1 MSQQEQLEIMT
12 TAYQPDQPEFTT
24 ADAVVQ
30 ELVRAGVDTAFGIVS
45 IHNMPIY
52 DAILREGSIHLVCSR
67 GESGAANMADGY
79 ARATGKLGVVI
90 TSTGTGAGNAAGS
103 LIEAWAAG
111 VPVLHLTGEVASPY
125 LGTGRGYIHE
135 CKDQLSMME
144 GASKKAL
151 RLRRPEQASAVVRQ
165 AIHEALAAPSGPVTL
180 EIPIDF
186 QSAIIPNH
194 SIEEVRIL
202 TPENNTIPYFP
213 EEALEKIR
221 EARRPVIWAGGGVIS
236 SGASKEVQKLAEM
249 IGAAVV
255 TSQSGKG
262 SIPEDHPQCIGHFA
276 ANPLTKKLIE
286 ESDLVISIGVRFRGN
301 ETSNWKISVPKEHIS
316 IDADWQAMNRNYE
329 ASYGL
334 VGDAKLILKKII
346 ADLSQT
352 ATVPDSA
359 YLAEVQLVRN
369 ELRAQLRAT
378 LGPYEQF
385 LDGMRKVLPH
395 DTILVRDVTVQAN
408 VWGSRLFEIYEPR
421 TSIHASG
428 GGIGQGLPTAIGA
441 QMGCKDRPVVLMAG
455 DGGFMVNV
463 GEMVTAAQENLPI
476 IVILFDDAGYGVLR
490 NIQEAAYGRQVAVD
504 LLSPDFVQLAQSMG
518 FDASRIGS
526 GDEFEAAL
534 EKAMNRQK
542 PTMIVV
548 DMEAVGPMAKPFG
561 GPPGAAEAFKPKKL

>member
-1 MSQQEQLEIMT
+1 MMSEQNQME
-12 TAYQPDQPEFTT
+12 YTT
-24 ADAVVQ
+24 ADAVVK
-30 ELVRAGVDTAFGIVS
+30 ELVRAGVETAFGIVS

-144 GASKKAL
+144 GSCKKAV
-151 RLRRPEQASAVVRQ
+151 RLRRPEQAAAVVRQ
-165 AIHEALAAPSGPVTL
+165 AIQDAFAYPAGPVTL

-194 SIEEVRIL
+194 PIEDISL
-202 TPENNTIPYFP
+202 IAPTNQTIPSIP
-213 EEALEKIR
+213 EEALAKISH
-221 EARRPVIWAGGGVIS
+221 ACRPVIWAGGGVIT
-236 SGASKEVQKLAEM
+236 SGASNEVTALAET
-249 IGAAVV
+249 IGAAVI

-262 SIPEDHPQCIGHFA
+262 SIPENHSQCIGHFA
-276 ANPLTKKLIE
+276 ANELTKNLLKD
-286 ESDLVISIGVRFRGN
+286 SDLLISIGVRFRGN
-301 ETSNWKISVPKEHIS
+301 ETANWKVPVPKEHIS
-316 IDADWQAMNRNYE
+316 IDADWQAINRNYE
-329 ASYGL
+329 ATYGL
-334 VGDAKLILKKII
+334 VGDAKQILQGLNQ
-346 ADLSQT
+346 ALSQKSI
-352 ATVPDSA
+352 VPDPA
-359 YLAEVQLVRN
+359 YLDEVQSVRE
-369 ELRAQLRAT
+369 ELRTQLRAT
-378 LGPYEQF
+378 LGPYEQI
-385 LDGMRKVLPH
+385 LDGMRNVLPEN
-395 DTILVRDVTVQAN
+395 TILVRDVTVQAN
-408 VWGSRLFEIYEPR
+408 VWGSRLFEIYQPR

-441 QMGCKDRPVVLMAG
+441 QMAFKDRPVVLMAG

-463 GEMVTAAQENLPI
+463 GEMATAAQEKLPL
-476 IVILFDDAGYGVLR
+476 IVVLFDDAGYGVLR
-490 NIQEAAYGRQVAVD
+490 NIQSAAYGRQVAVD
-504 LLSPDFVQLAQSMG
+504 LMSPDFVLLAQSMG

-526 GDEFEAAL
+526 ATEFVTEL
-534 EKAMNRQK
+534 EKAVAGKK

-561 GPPGAAEAFKPKKL
+561 GPPGAADAFKPKKL

>member
-1 MSQQEQLEIMT
+1 MSEVKQL
-12 TAYQPDQPEFTT
+12 EFTT

-30 ELVRAGVDTAFGIVS
+30 ELVRAGVEVAFGIVS

-144 GASKKAL
+144 GACKKAVQL
-151 RLRRPEQASAVVRQ
+151 RKPEQAAAVVRQ
-165 AIHEALAAPSGPVTL
+165 AIQDAFAYPAGPVTL

-186 QSAIIPNH
+186 QSAIIPNN
-194 SIEEVRIL
+194 SIEAISVIAP
-202 TPENNTIPYFP
+202 TNQAIPTLP
-213 EEALEKIR
+213 EEVVSKISH
-221 EARRPVIWAGGGVIS
+221 ARRPVIWAGGGVIT
-236 SGASKEVQKLAEM
+236 SGASKEVTALAEK
-249 IGAAVV
+249 IGAAVI

-276 ANPLTKKLIE
+276 ANELTKNLLKDA
-286 ESDLVISIGVRFRGN
+286 DLLISIGVRFRGN
-301 ETSNWKISVPKEHIS
+301 ETANWKVSAPKEHIA

-329 ASYGL
+329 TSYGL
-334 VGDAKLILKKII
+334 VGDAKHILQGLNQ
-346 ADLSQT
+346 ALAQT
-352 ATVPDSA
+352 PVAPDPA
-359 YLAEVQLVRN
+359 YLDEVQSVRE
-369 ELRAQLRAT
+369 ELRTQLRAT
-378 LGPYEQF
+378 LGPYEQI
-385 LDGMRKVLPH
+385 LDGMRNVLPKN
-395 DTILVRDVTVQAN
+395 TVLVRDVTVQAN
-408 VWGSRLFEIYEPR
+408 VWGSRLFEINEPR

-441 QMGCKDRPVVLMAG
+441 QMANKDQSVVLMAG

-463 GEMVTAAQENLPI
+463 GEMATAAQEKLPL
-476 IVILFDDAGYGVLR
+476 IVVLFDDAGYGVLR
-490 NIQEAAYGRQVAVD
+490 NIQDAAYGRQVAVD
-504 LLSPDFVQLAQSMG
+504 LMSPDFVLLAQSMG
-518 FDASRIGS
+518 FDAARIGS
-526 GDEFEAAL
+526 SAEFVTEL
-534 EKAMNRQK
+534 EKAVASKK
-542 PTMIVV
+542 PSMIVV

-561 GPPGAAEAFKPKKL
+561 GPPGAADAFKPKKL

>member
-1 MSQQEQLEIMT
+1 MT
-12 TAYQPDQPEFTT
+12 LQNQMEFTT

-30 ELVRAGVDTAFGIVS
+30 ELVRAGVETVFGIVS

-67 GESGAANMADGY
+67 GEGGAVNMADGY

-111 VPVLHLTGEVASPY
+111 VPLLHLTGEVASPY

-144 GASKKAL
+144 GSCKKAM
-151 RLRRPEQASAVVRQ
+151 RLRKPEQTAAIVRQ
-165 AIHEALAAPSGPVTL
+165 AIQDAFAAPSGPVTL

-194 SIEEVRIL
+194 SIEEIRIL
-202 TPENNTIPYFP
+202 APTNHSIPYLP
-213 EEALEKIR
+213 EEAITKISN
-221 EARRPVIWAGGGVIS
+221 AKRPVLWAGGGVIT
-236 SGASKEVQKLAEM
+236 SGASKEVQELAEM
-249 IGAAVV
+249 IGAAVI

-262 SIPEDHPQCIGHFA
+262 SIPEDHSQCIGHFA
-276 ANPLTKKLIE
+276 AHDLTKKLLK
-286 ESDLVISIGVRFRGN
+286 ESDLLISIGVRFRGN
-301 ETSNWKISVPKEHIS
+301 ETSNWKVVVPTEHIA
-316 IDADWQAMNRNYE
+316 IDADWQAINRNYA

-334 VGDAKLILKKII
+334 VGDAKQIVRLLIQ
-346 ADLSQT
+346 DLSQRSV
-352 ATVPDSA
+352 VPDPK
-359 YLAEVQLVRN
+359 YLDEVQSVRN
-369 ELRAQLRAT
+369 DLRTSLRET
-378 LGPYEQF
+378 LGPYEQI
-385 LDGMRKVLPH
+385 LDGMRKVLPQN
-395 DTILVRDVTVQAN
+395 TILVRDVTVQAN

-441 QMGCKDRPVVLMAG
+441 QMGCKDKPVVLMAG

-463 GEMVTAAQENLPI
+463 GEMATAAQENLPV
-476 IVILFDDAGYGVLR
+476 IVVLFDDAGYGVLR
-490 NIQEAAYGRQVAVD
+490 NIQDAAYGRQVAVD
-504 LLSPDFVQLAQSMG
+504 LLSPDFVLLGRSMG
-518 FDASRIGS
+518 FDATRIGS
-526 GDEFEAAL
+526 PAEFVSEL
-534 EKAMNRQK
+534 ENAVNNQK

-548 DMEAVGPMAKPFG
+548 DMEAIGPMAKPFS
-561 GPPGAAEAFKPKKL
+561 GPPGASDSFKPKKL

>member
-1 MSQQEQLEIMT
+1 MMSEQNQME
-12 TAYQPDQPEFTT
+12 YTT
-24 ADAVVQ
+24 ADAVVK
-30 ELVRAGVDTAFGIVS
+30 ELVRAGVETAFGIVS

-144 GASKKAL
+144 GSCKKAV
-151 RLRRPEQASAVVRQ
+151 RLRRPEQAAAVVRQ
-165 AIHEALAAPSGPVTL
+165 AIQDAFAYPAGPVTL

-194 SIEEVRIL
+194 PIEDISL
-202 TPENNTIPYFP
+202 IAPTNQTIPSIP
-213 EEALEKIR
+213 EEALAKISH
-221 EARRPVIWAGGGVIS
+221 ARRPVIWAGGGVIT
-236 SGASKEVQKLAEM
+236 SGASNEVTALAET
-249 IGAAVV
+249 IGAAVI

-262 SIPEDHPQCIGHFA
+262 SIPENHSQCIGHFA
-276 ANPLTKKLIE
+276 ANELTKNLLKD
-286 ESDLVISIGVRFRGN
+286 SDLLISIGVRFRGN
-301 ETSNWKISVPKEHIS
+301 ETANWKVPVPKEHIS
-316 IDADWQAMNRNYE
+316 IDADWQAINRNYE
-329 ASYGL
+329 ATYGL
-334 VGDAKLILKKII
+334 VGDAKQILQGLNQ
-346 ADLSQT
+346 ALSQKSI
-352 ATVPDSA
+352 VPDPA
-359 YLAEVQLVRN
+359 YLDEVQSVRE
-369 ELRAQLRAT
+369 ELRTQLRAT
-378 LGPYEQF
+378 LGPYEQI
-385 LDGMRKVLPH
+385 LDGMRNVLPEN
-395 DTILVRDVTVQAN
+395 TILVRDVTVQAN
-408 VWGSRLFEIYEPR
+408 VWGSRLFEIYQPR

-441 QMGCKDRPVVLMAG
+441 QMAFKDRPVVLMAG

-463 GEMVTAAQENLPI
+463 GEMATAAQEKLPL
-476 IVILFDDAGYGVLR
+476 IVVLFDDAGYGVLR
-490 NIQEAAYGRQVAVD
+490 NIQSAAYGRQVAVD
-504 LLSPDFVQLAQSMG
+504 LMSPDFVLLAQSMG

-526 GDEFEAAL
+526 ATEFVTEL
-534 EKAMNRQK
+534 EKAVAGKK

-561 GPPGAAEAFKPKKL
+561 GPPGAADAFKPKKL

>member
-1 MSQQEQLEIMT
+1 MMSEQKQM
-12 TAYQPDQPEFTT
+12 EFTT
-24 ADAVVQ
+24 ADAVVK
-30 ELVRAGVDTAFGIVS
+30 ELVRAGVEIAFGIVS

-67 GESGAANMADGY
+67 GESGAANMGDGY

-135 CKDQLSMME
+135 CKDQLSIME
-144 GASKKAL
+144 GASKKAI
-151 RLRRPEQASAVVRQ
+151 RLRRPEQAAAVVRQ
-165 AIHEALAAPSGPVTL
+165 AIQEAFAYPSGPVTL

-194 SIEEVRIL
+194 SIEEIKTIASV
-202 TPENNTIPYFP
+202 NQTIPSVP
-213 EEALEKIR
+213 EEVVLKIKN
-221 EARRPVIWAGGGVIS
+221 ASRPVIWAGGGVITS
-236 SGASKEVQKLAEM
+236 RASKELQKLAET

-276 ANPLTKKLIE
+276 ANELTKILIKNA
-286 ESDLVISIGVRFRGN
+286 DLLISVGVRFRGN
-301 ETSNWKISVPKEHIS
+301 ETSNWKVTVPEEHIS
-316 IDADWQAMNRNYE
+316 IDADWLAVNRNYE
-329 ASYGL
+329 ATNSL
-334 VGDAKLILKKII
+334 VGDAKQILQAINHGVSKLSII
-346 ADLSQT
+346 
-352 ATVPDSA
+352 PNPA
-359 YLAEVQLVRN
+359 YLDEVQSVRE

-378 LGPYEQF
+378 LGPYEQI
-385 LDGMRKVLPH
+385 LDGMRKVLPRN
-395 DTILVRDVTVQAN
+395 TILVRDVTVQAN

-441 QMGCKDRPVVLMAG
+441 QMADKNRPVVLMAG

-463 GEMVTAAQENLPI
+463 GEMATAAQEKLPMI
-476 IVILFDDAGYGVLR
+476 IVLFDDAGYGVLR
-490 NIQEAAYGRQVAVD
+490 NIQSAAYGRQVAVD
-504 LLSPDFVQLAQSMG
+504 LLSPDFVLLAQSMG

-526 GDEFEAAL
+526 PAEFVTEL
-534 EKAMNRQK
+534 EKAVTTKN

>member
-1 MSQQEQLEIMT
+1 MMSEQN
-12 TAYQPDQPEFTT
+12 QKEFTT
-24 ADAVVQ
+24 ADAVVN
-30 ELVRAGVDTAFGIVS
+30 ELVRAGVEVAFGIVS

-67 GESGAANMADGY
+67 GESGAVNMADGY

-144 GASKKAL
+144 GSCKKAV

-165 AIHEALAAPSGPVTL
+165 AIQDAFAYPAGPVTL

-194 SIEEVRIL
+194 PIEEII
-202 TPENNTIPYFP
+202 TTAPTIKTIPSLP
-213 EEALEKIR
+213 EEAITKINH
-221 EARRPVIWAGGGVIS
+221 ARRPVIWAGGGVIS
-236 SGASKEVQKLAEM
+236 SGASKEVEALAEM
-249 IGAAVV
+249 IGAAVI

-262 SIPEDHPQCIGHFA
+262 SIPENHPQCIGHFA
-276 ANPLTKKLIE
+276 ASELTKNLLKNA
-286 ESDLVISIGVRFRGN
+286 DLLISIGVRFRGN
-301 ETSNWKISVPKEHIS
+301 ETSNWKVPVPKEHIA
-316 IDADWQAMNRNYE
+316 IDADWMAINRNYE
-329 ASYGL
+329 ATCGL
-334 VGDAKLILKKII
+334 VGDAKQILQ
-346 ADLSQT
+346 ALNQELSHKSI
-352 ATVPDSA
+352 VPDPS
-359 YLAEVQLVRN
+359 YLDEVHSVRE

-378 LGPYEQF
+378 LGPYEQI
-385 LDGMRKVLPH
+385 LDGMREVLPIN
-395 DTILVRDVTVQAN
+395 TILVRDVTVQAN

-441 QMGCKDRPVVLMAG
+441 QMSDKDRTVVLMAG

-463 GEMVTAAQENLPI
+463 GEMATAAQEKLPL
-476 IVILFDDAGYGVLR
+476 IVVLFDDAGYGVLR
-490 NIQEAAYGRQVAVD
+490 NIQSAAYGRQVAVD
-504 LLSPDFVQLAQSMG
+504 LLSPDFVLLAKSMG

-526 GDEFEAAL
+526 PTDFVTEL
-534 EKAMNRQK
+534 EKAVENKK

-561 GPPGAAEAFKPKKL
+561 GPPGAADAFKPKKL

>member
-1 MSQQEQLEIMT
+1 MMSPQVQM
-12 TAYQPDQPEFTT
+12 EFTT
-24 ADAVVQ
+24 ADAIVQ
-30 ELVRAGVDTAFGIVS
+30 ELVRAGVTTAFGIVS

-67 GESGAANMADGY
+67 GESGAVNMADGY

-144 GASKKAL
+144 GACKKAL
-151 RLRRPEQASAVVRQ
+151 RLRKPEQTPAVVRQ
-165 AIHEALAAPSGPVTL
+165 AIQEALAAPSGPVSL

-186 QSAIIPNH
+186 QSAIIPNLTL
-194 SIEEVRIL
+194 EEVRFSAP
-202 TPENNTIPYFP
+202 TNHV
-213 EEALEKIR
+213 ALDLPKEIISKISN
-221 EARRPVIWAGGGVIS
+221 ARRPVIWAGGGVIS
-236 SGASKEVQKLAEM
+236 ADASQEVKHLAEL
-249 IGAAVV
+249 IGAAVI

-276 ANPLTKKLIE
+276 AYELTKKLLKD
-286 ESDLVISIGVRFRGN
+286 SDLLISIGVRFRGN
-301 ETSNWKISVPKEHIS
+301 ETANWKVSVPKDHIA
-316 IDADWQAMNRNYE
+316 IDADWQAINRNYE
-329 ASYGL
+329 VTNGL
-334 VGDAKLILKKII
+334 VGDAKQILHTIIQEISKKE
-346 ADLSQT
+346 LQ
-352 ATVPDSA
+352 PDPA
-359 YLAEVQLVRN
+359 YLDEVQSVRQ
-369 ELRAQLRAT
+369 ELRAALRAT
-378 LGPYEQF
+378 LGPYEQI
-385 LDGMRKVLPH
+385 LDGMRKVLPR
-395 DTILVRDVTVQAN
+395 DSILVRDVTVQAN

-441 QMGCKDRPVVLMAG
+441 QMAFKDRQVVLMAG

-463 GEMVTAAQENLPI
+463 GEMATAAQENLPL
-476 IVILFDDAGYGVLR
+476 IVVLFDDAGYGVLR
-490 NIQEAAYGRQVAVD
+490 NIQDAAYGRQVAVD
-504 LLSPDFVQLAQSMG
+504 LLSPDFVLLGQSMG
-518 FDASRIGS
+518 FDSTRIGS
-526 GDEFEAAL
+526 PDEFVSAL
-534 EKAMNRQK
+534 EKAVDNKK

-561 GPPGAAEAFKPKKL
+561 GPPGAADAFKPRKL

>member
-1 MSQQEQLEIMT
+1 MSEQKQMELIPAEAGEQI
-12 TAYQPDQPEFTT
+12 EFTT
-24 ADAVVQ
+24 ADVVVQ

-67 GESGAANMADGY
+67 GESGAVNMADGY

-111 VPVLHLTGEVASPY
+111 VPVLHLTGEVASSY

-165 AIHEALAAPSGPVTL
+165 AIQEAFAAPSGPVTL

-186 QSAIIPNH
+186 QSAIIPNL
-194 SIEEVRIL
+194 SVEEIRIVA
-202 TPENNTIPYFP
+202 PEDNTIPYLP
-213 EEALEKIR
+213 EEALTKISN
-221 EARRPVIWAGGGVIS
+221 ARRPVIWAGGGVIT
-236 SGASKEVQKLAEM
+236 SGANREVQELAEM
-249 IGAAVV
+249 IGAAVI

-276 ANPLTKKLIE
+276 ATELAKRLLKD
-286 ESDLVISIGVRFRGN
+286 SDLLISVGVRFRGN
-301 ETSNWKISVPKEHIS
+301 ETSNWKVSVPEEHIS
-316 IDADWQAMNRNYE
+316 IDADWQAINRNYA
-329 ASYGL
+329 ASFGL
-334 VGDAKLILKKII
+334 VGDAKQILKQLTEGLSRKTI
-346 ADLSQT
+346 A
-352 ATVPDSA
+352 PDQE
-359 YLAEVQLVRN
+359 YLEEVKSVRQ

-378 LGPYEQF
+378 LGPYEQI
-385 LDGMRKVLPH
+385 LDGMRRVLPRN
-395 DTILVRDVTVQAN
+395 TILVRDVTVQAN

-441 QMGCKDRPVVLMAG
+441 QIGFKDRPVVLMAG

-463 GEMVTAAQENLPI
+463 GEMATAAQENLPM
-476 IVILFDDAGYGVLR
+476 IVVLFDDEGYGVLR

-504 LLSPDFVQLAQSMG
+504 LLSPDFVLLAQSMG
-518 FDASRIGS
+518 FAAARIGTPEQFVS
-526 GDEFEAAL
+526 EL
-534 EKAMNRQK
+534 EKAVVRQK
-542 PTMIVV
+542 PSMIVV

-561 GPPGAAEAFKPKKL
+561 GPPGAADSFKPKKL

>member
-1 MSQQEQLEIMT
+1 MMSQQQM
-12 TAYQPDQPEFTT
+12 EFTT

-30 ELVRAGVDTAFGIVS
+30 ELVRAGVEVAFGIVS

-67 GESGAANMADGY
+67 GESGAVNMADGY

-111 VPVLHLTGEVASPY
+111 VPVLHLTGEVASSY

-144 GASKKAL
+144 GASKKAM
-151 RLRRPEQASAVVRQ
+151 RLRKPEQTAAVVRQ
-165 AIHEALAAPSGPVTL
+165 AIQDAFAAPSGPVTL

-194 SIEEVRIL
+194 SIEEIRIL
-202 TPENNTIPYFP
+202 APSNNTIPYFP
-213 EEALEKIR
+213 EGALTKIR
-221 EARRPVIWAGGGVIS
+221 NARRPVIWAGGGAITAN
-236 SGASKEVQKLAEM
+236 ASKEVQELAEL
-249 IGAAVV
+249 IGAAVI

-276 ANPLTKKLIE
+276 AFDLTKDLLKN
-286 ESDLVISIGVRFRGN
+286 SDLLISIGVRFRGN
-301 ETSNWKISVPKEHIS
+301 ETSNWKVSVPKEHIS
-316 IDADWQAMNRNYE
+316 IDADWQAINRNYE

-334 VGDAKLILKKII
+334 VGDAKQILNQILQ
-346 ADLSQT
+346 DLSDKSII
-352 ATVPDSA
+352 PDPL
-359 YLAEVQLVRN
+359 YVDEVQSVRQ

-385 LDGMRKVLPH
+385 LDGMRKVMPRN
-395 DTILVRDVTVQAN
+395 TILVRDVTVQAN

-441 QMGCKDRPVVLMAG
+441 QQAFNDRQVVLMAG

-463 GEMVTAAQENLPI
+463 GEMATAAQENLPL
-476 IVILFDDAGYGVLR
+476 IVVLFDDAGYGVLR
-490 NIQEAAYGRQVAVD
+490 NIQDAAYGRQVAVD
-504 LLSPDFVQLAQSMG
+504 LLSPDFVLLAQSMG
-518 FDASRIGS
+518 FEASRIGS
-526 GDEFEAAL
+526 ADEFVSQL
-534 EKAMNRQK
+534 EKAVGRQK

-548 DMEAVGPMAKPFG
+548 DMEAVGPMAKPFQ
-561 GPPGAAEAFKPKKL
+561 GPPGAADAFKPKKL

>member
-1 MSQQEQLEIMT
+1 MSPQVQM
-12 TAYQPDQPEFTT
+12 EFTT
-24 ADAVVQ
+24 ADAIVQ
-30 ELVRAGVDTAFGIVS
+30 ELVRAGVTTAFGIVS

-67 GESGAANMADGY
+67 GESGAVNMADGY

-144 GASKKAL
+144 GACKKAL
-151 RLRRPEQASAVVRQ
+151 RLKKTEQTAAVVRQ
-165 AIHEALAAPSGPVTL
+165 AIQEALAAPSGPVSL

-186 QSAIIPNH
+186 QSAIIPKH
-194 SIEEVRIL
+194 TLEEVRISASTSQFGL
-202 TPENNTIPYFP
+202 NLPKEIVS
-213 EEALEKIR
+213 KISN
-221 EARRPVIWAGGGVIS
+221 ARRPVIWAGGGVIS
-236 SGASKEVQKLAEM
+236 ADASQEVKQLAEL
-249 IGAAVV
+249 IGAAVI

-276 ANPLTKKLIE
+276 AYELTKKLLKD
-286 ESDLVISIGVRFRGN
+286 SDLLISIGVRFRGN
-301 ETSNWKISVPKEHIS
+301 ETANWKVSVPKEHIA
-316 IDADWQAMNRNYE
+316 IDADWQAINRNYE
-329 ASYGL
+329 VTNGL
-334 VGDAKLILKKII
+334 IGDAKQILHTIVQEISKN
-346 ADLSQT
+346 DLQ
-352 ATVPDSA
+352 PDPA
-359 YLAEVQLVRN
+359 YLDEVQSVRQ
-369 ELRAQLRAT
+369 ELRAALRAT
-378 LGPYEQF
+378 LGPYEQI
-385 LDGMRKVLPH
+385 LDGMRKVLPR
-395 DTILVRDVTVQAN
+395 DSILVRDVTVQAN

-441 QMGCKDRPVVLMAG
+441 QIAFKDRQVVLMAG

-463 GEMVTAAQENLPI
+463 GEMATAAQENLPL
-476 IVILFDDAGYGVLR
+476 IVVLFDDAGYGVLR
-490 NIQEAAYGRQVAVD
+490 NIQDAAYGRQVAVD
-504 LLSPDFVQLAQSMG
+504 LLSPDFVLLGQSMG
-518 FDASRIGS
+518 FDSTRIGS
-526 GDEFEAAL
+526 PDEFVSAL
-534 EKAMNRQK
+534 ENAVDTKK

-561 GPPGAAEAFKPKKL
+561 GPPGAADAFKPRKL

>member
-1 MSQQEQLEIMT
+1 MSPQVQM
-12 TAYQPDQPEFTT
+12 EFTT
-24 ADAVVQ
+24 ADAIVQ
-30 ELVRAGVDTAFGIVS
+30 ELVRAGVTTAFGIVS

-67 GESGAANMADGY
+67 GESGAVNMADGY

-111 VPVLHLTGEVASPY
+111 VPVLHLTGEVASSY

-144 GASKKAL
+144 GACKKAL
-151 RLRRPEQASAVVRQ
+151 RLRKPEQTAAVVRQ
-165 AIHEALAAPSGPVTL
+165 AIKEALAAPSGPVSL

-194 SIEEVRIL
+194 TLEEVRFAAPTTHISL
-202 TPENNTIPYFP
+202 DLPNEIVS
-213 EEALEKIR
+213 KISN
-221 EARRPVIWAGGGVIS
+221 ARRPVIWAGGGIIS
-236 SGASKEVQKLAEM
+236 ADASQEVRQLAEL
-249 IGAAVV
+249 IGAAVI

-276 ANPLTKKLIE
+276 AYELTKKLLKD
-286 ESDLVISIGVRFRGN
+286 SDLLISIGVRFRGN
-301 ETSNWKISVPKEHIS
+301 ETANWKVPVPKEHIA
-316 IDADWQAMNRNYE
+316 IDADWQAINRNYE
-329 ASYGL
+329 VTNGL
-334 VGDAKLILKKII
+334 IGDAKKILQTVIQEISKKGLQP
-346 ADLSQT
+346 DPVYLDEVLS
-352 ATVPDSA
+352 
-359 YLAEVQLVRN
+359 VRQ
-369 ELRAQLRAT
+369 ELREALRAT
-378 LGPYEQF
+378 LGPYEQI
-385 LDGMRKVLPH
+385 LDGMRKVLPR
-395 DTILVRDVTVQAN
+395 DSILVRDVTVQAN

-441 QMGCKDRPVVLMAG
+441 QMAFKDRQVVLMAG

-463 GEMVTAAQENLPI
+463 GEMATAAQENLPL
-476 IVILFDDAGYGVLR
+476 IVVLFDDAGYGVLR
-490 NIQEAAYGRQVAVD
+490 NIQDAAYGRQVAVD
-504 LLSPDFVQLAQSMG
+504 LLSPDFVLLGQSMG
-518 FDASRIGS
+518 FDSTRIGS
-526 GDEFEAAL
+526 PDEFVSAL
-534 EKAMNRQK
+534 EKAVDNKK

-561 GPPGAAEAFKPKKL
+561 GPPGAADAFKPRKL